1 MDGRRRPKYMLGDRL
16 LERIFNLCSL
26 LCVKI
31 DTCDFKL
38 IAHQKG
44 FVAGHPWTPRAHRE
58 CPCSVNDV
66 LMPLGYQYLLSVS
79 PLQKGCF
86 CLGSVG

>member
-1 MDGRRRPKYMLGDRL
+1 MDGRRRPKYMHGDRL

-44 FVAGHPWTPRAHRE
+44 FVDGLALDPQ
-58 CPCSVNDV
+58 S
-66 LMPLGYQYLLSVS
+66 L
-79 PLQKGCF
+79 
-86 CLGSVG
+86 